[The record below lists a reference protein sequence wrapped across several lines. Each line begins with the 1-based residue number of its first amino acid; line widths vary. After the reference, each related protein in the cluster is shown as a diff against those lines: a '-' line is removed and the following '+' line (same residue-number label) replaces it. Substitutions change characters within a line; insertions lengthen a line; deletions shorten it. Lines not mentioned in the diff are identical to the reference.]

1 MLSAAISWPHPS
13 TQLTEGKKQSY
24 IRLKSFFIAH
34 LDKVWAHFQRP
45 HILEELNI
53 LNFPYIAFILVF
65 LIHHKKIIMEWV
77 YALAFLVK
85 IER

>member
-1 MLSAAISWPHPS
+1 MF
-13 TQLTEGKKQSY
+13 KKLFY
-24 IRLKSFFIAH
+24 CTLE
-34 LDKVWAHFQRP
+34 KVWAHFQRS

-77 YALAFLVK
+77 YASAFLIK
-85 IER
+85 IEC